1 MDEVGGGAGGETPS
15 ARRGGGAAQGFE
27 GPRRASRAARA
38 QAGGEARGCRGGAGG
53 GVVAF
58 KAGDHAQAVVRF
70 EAGVAL
76 FTPMPADFLA
86 EGADFNASD
95 VQLGCLLNI
104 AACQLRLEQ
113 PLKAIAACDLAT
125 ALDEKSVKA
134 WFRRGQACLA
144 LGQVDAARKDL
155 TRACQLA
162 PSSREIR
169 DELDKCKRVGAPK
182 FI

>member
-1 MDEVGGGAGGETPS
+1 MKL
-15 ARRGGGAAQGFE
+15 AAE
-27 GPRRASRAARA
+27 RAARRLA
-38 QAGGEARGCRGGAGG
+38 PGEAAARLEALKPPAALPAQPELKPEARLEAAAAERAA

-169 DELDKCKRVGAPK
+169 DELEKCKRVGAPK

>member
-1 MDEVGGGAGGETPS
+1 M
-15 ARRGGGAAQGFE
+15 
-27 GPRRASRAARA
+27 
-38 QAGGEARGCRGGAGG
+38 
-53 GVVAF
+53 
-58 KAGDHAQAVVRF
+58 
-70 EAGVAL
+70 
-76 FTPMPADFLA
+76 
-86 EGADFNASD
+86 
-95 VQLGCLLNI
+95 
-104 AACQLRLEQ
+104 
-113 PLKAIAACDLAT
+113 KAIAACDLAT

-144 LGQVDAARKDL
+144 LGQVDAARMLTLTPNPKPSPKPKPKPNPKPNPSQVDAARKDL

>member
-1 MDEVGGGAGGETPS
+1 M
-15 ARRGGGAAQGFE
+15 
-27 GPRRASRAARA
+27 
-38 QAGGEARGCRGGAGG
+38 
-53 GVVAF
+53 
-58 KAGDHAQAVVRF
+58 
-70 EAGVAL
+70 
-76 FTPMPADFLA
+76 
-86 EGADFNASD
+86 
-95 VQLGCLLNI
+95 
-104 AACQLRLEQ
+104 
-113 PLKAIAACDLAT
+113 KAIAACDLAT

-144 LGQVDAARKDL
+144 LGQVDAARMLTLTPNPKPNPKPNPSQVDAARKDL

>member
-1 MDEVGGGAGGETPS
+1 MKL
-15 ARRGGGAAQGFE
+15 AAE
-27 GPRRASRAARA
+27 RAARRLA
-38 QAGGEARGCRGGAGG
+38 PGEAAARLEALKAPAAQPELKPEARLEAAAVERAAG
-53 GVVAF
+53 VTAF
-58 KAGDHAQAVVRF
+58 KAGDLPQAVRRF

-76 FTPMPADFLA
+76 FTPMPADFPA
-86 EGADFNASD
+86 EGSDAAAASEA
-95 VQLGCLLNI
+95 QLGCLLNL

-113 PLKAIAACDLAT
+113 PLKTIAACDLAT

-169 DELDKCKRVGAPK
+169 DELDKCKRV
-182 FI
+182 